1 MVSDMNERGMIEET
15 YYGTSR
21 VAKLLQLSVGTVHQL
36 VDKGELESWR
46 TSGGHRRIP
55 MRSVRNYQLRR
66 GLTGKTMATYTQVNV
81 VVLVSQPENMLQLKS
96 ALSVNAIPTM
106 MNVTY
111 FTDPLKMV
119 LELQSLEPHLVLLDK
134 AALDVLGG
142 MSWLSEFR
150 SHQKLS
156 HVLAIMLCDKVA
168 VDEMAAMVI
177 NKISVTTQ
185 PLDTAWLKGYVQALA
200 TFWELSCQL

>member
-1 MVSDMNERGMIEET
+1 MGFDMNERGTIDET
-15 YYGTSR
+15 YCGTSR

-46 TSGGHRRIP
+46 TTGGHRRIP
-55 MRSVRNYQLRR
+55 IRSVRNYQLRR
-66 GLTGKTMATYTQVNV
+66 GLRDKTMATYSQVNV
-81 VVLVSQPENMLQLKS
+81 VVLMSQPENMLQLKS

-106 MNVTY
+106 MNMTY

-119 LELQSLEPHLVLLDK
+119 LELQSLEPHLLLLDK

-142 MSWLSEFR
+142 VSWLSQFR

-156 HVLAIMLCDKVA
+156 HVLAIMLCDKVG